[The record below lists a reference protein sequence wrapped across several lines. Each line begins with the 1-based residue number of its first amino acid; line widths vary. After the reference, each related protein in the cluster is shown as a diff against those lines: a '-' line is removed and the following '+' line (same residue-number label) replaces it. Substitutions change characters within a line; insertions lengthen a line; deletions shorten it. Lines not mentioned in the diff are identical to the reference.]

1 MNHTHLPTSS
11 STYMTWTHV
20 KAYSFTSIMNASDIG
35 EPEKQKAHFTR
46 WLKEESFCF
55 LCANEMIDISKV
67 AECYIMSSSIAQ
79 SLRTHT
85 HLYIYTYIER
95 VSQVKKP
102 VRERQRERERPPV
115 PAYIVS
121 SLQMFILDQTG
132 GQLVAID
139 PLQGRVSE
147 RTWNFS
153 FWEREGGESH
163 THTASSDAS
172 THANEET
179 DPHQQKRTHTHTVSK
194 IK

>member
-1 MNHTHLPTSS
+1 
-11 STYMTWTHV
+11 
-20 KAYSFTSIMNASDIG
+20 
-35 EPEKQKAHFTR
+35 
-46 WLKEESFCF
+46 
-55 LCANEMIDISKV
+55 MIDISKV

-85 HLYIYTYIER
+85 HTYTYTYIER
-95 VSQVKKP
+95 EFPKETELKKS

-147 RTWNFS
+147 RT
-153 FWEREGGESH
+153 
-163 THTASSDAS
+163 
-172 THANEET
+172 
-179 DPHQQKRTHTHTVSK
+179 
-194 IK
+194 